1 MNVRTLKASAI
12 VIMFLL
18 AGCGNDN
25 ASEVADLD
33 VTNLSTGF
41 DFSSKDAATTEAE
54 IIRLL
59 GEGHVMYAR
68 LNVFNLGGVYIFDCR
83 GSFASKP
90 QVVCDSYPE
99 RIVVEAWESI
109 DSSGVVKAFHG

>member
-18 AGCGNDN
+18 AGCGNGG
-25 ASEVADLD
+25 ASEVVDLD

-41 DFSSKDAATTEAE
+41 DFSSMDAATTEAE

-90 QVVCDSYPE
+90 QVVCDS
-99 RIVVEAWESI
+99 
-109 DSSGVVKAFHG
+109 